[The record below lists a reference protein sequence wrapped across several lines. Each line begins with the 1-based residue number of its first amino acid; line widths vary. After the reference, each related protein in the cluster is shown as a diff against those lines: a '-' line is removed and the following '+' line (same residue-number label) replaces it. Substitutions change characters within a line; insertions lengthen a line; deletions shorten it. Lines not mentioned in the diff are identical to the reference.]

1 MKQADQYNE
10 VEFMFENETRKIVNY
25 QTIPNNEAIQSRIT
39 IQNEDSSLCRSQNMY
54 EFYLLIS

>member
-1 MKQADQYNE
+1 MKQVDQYNE

>member
-1 MKQADQYNE
+1 MKQVDQYNE
-10 VEFMFENETRKIVNY
+10 VEIMFENETRKMINY

-54 EFYLLIS
+54 ELYLLIS